1 MTRSII
7 LTPFFLSQDS
17 IKLGRFVTRIDH
29 PHQNHHDP
37 PSAGQPRVLV
47 SLLDSYTGQHET
59 ASRSAFNA
67 SLTSLLS
74 ASFSK
79 RAKMKICVATDRVKT
94 YTLDN
99 SDSWFDEA
107 IGQAATRGW
116 IERALDRGEDIYMI
130 VGYRTVTD
138 ASVSQASILGN
149 SAEGQITVPATLSLA
164 AAGAIVPIGG
174 LLDPSVG
181 IRQQGLD
188 GATSQFMAPGE
199 QVCAFEYR
207 KLCHRWLS
215 SKHVDNSRLSG
226 VRQWSSVERSR
237 DEEDGED
244 DVIEVELTEV
254 DDLDGD
260 LDGDWDK
267 EVVGNETIFMRSSEK

>member
-7 LTPFFLSQDS
+7 LTPFFLPQDS
-17 IKLGRFVTRIDH
+17 IKLGRFVTRVDH

-37 PSAGQPRVLV
+37 PSAGQPRALLSV
-47 SLLDSYTGQHET
+47 LDSFTGEHET
-59 ASRSAFNA
+59 ASHSTFNA

-79 RAKMKICVATDRVKT
+79 RAKINIRVATDRVKT

-99 SDSWFDEA
+99 SDNWFDEA
-107 IGQAATRGW
+107 IGLAATRAW

-130 VGYRTVTD
+130 VGYRTVMN
-138 ASVSQASILGN
+138 ASISQASILVN
-149 SAEGQITVPATLSLA
+149 SAGGQTTAPGTLSLT
-164 AAGAIVPIGG
+164 AAGIIAPIGG
-174 LLDPSVG
+174 LLAASVG
-181 IRQQGLD
+181 TNQQGLD
-188 GATSQFMAPGE
+188 GAISQFVAPGE
-199 QVCAFEYR
+199 QVYALEYR

-226 VRQWSSVERSR
+226 VRQWPSMERSR

-244 DVIEVELTEV
+244 DIIEVEMTEV
-254 DDLDGD
+254 DGLDE
-260 LDGDWDK
+260 DWDK
-267 EVVGNETIFMRSSEK
+267 EVVGNQAVFMRSFET